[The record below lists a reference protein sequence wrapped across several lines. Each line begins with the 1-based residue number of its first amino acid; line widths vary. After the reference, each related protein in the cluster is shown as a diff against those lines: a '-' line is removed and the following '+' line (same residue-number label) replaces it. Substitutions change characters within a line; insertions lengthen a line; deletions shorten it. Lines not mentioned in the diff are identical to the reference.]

1 MDFALIRL
9 QSDGKTA
16 KAPIGR
22 ELTIIGRQTGC
33 QLRIRSAEVS
43 RKHAEIR
50 FEEGTPAIKDLGSSN
65 GTYVNGIKVIEKR
78 LEAGDLIAI
87 GPVVLLVQLGG
98 EPASFDAASLFQ
110 DGVPGGPPQAV
121 KSAAQAGA
129 AAASVSSSSDDA
141 DVPTSS
147 GLMDGIAGLPT
158 NSDDSSV
165 VDFDFDFDDG
175 DEDDQPPL

>member
-1 MDFALIRL
+1 MEFALIRL

-16 KAPIGR
+16 KAPIDR
-22 ELTIIGRQTGC
+22 EQTVIGRQTGC

-50 FEEGTPAIKDLGSSN
+50 FEESTASIKDLGSSN
-65 GTYVNGIKVIEKR
+65 GTYVNGVKVIEKR

-98 EPASFDAASLFQ
+98 EPASFDAASLYR
-110 DGVPGGPPQAV
+110 DGVPGGAAPVAATAGTG
-121 KSAAQAGA
+121 SASA
-129 AAASVSSSSDDA
+129 AAAAAAKPDG

-147 GLMDGIAGLPT
+147 GLLDGIDGV
-158 NSDDSSV
+158 SSDMDDSSV
-165 VDFDFDFDDG
+165 MEFDFDFDES
-175 DEDDQPPL
+175 DEDEQPPL